1 MIRKKDGRLK
11 DYRSIFSAMRDGFRI
26 RHVKVDDNKVTM
38 QLTCEGVTIAL
49 NESKERA
56 LKYFGKNKF
65 NELVEHYS

>member
-1 MIRKKDGRLK
+1 
-11 DYRSIFSAMRDGFRI
+11 MRDGFRI

-49 NESKERA
+49 NESKERV